1 LRFVDF
7 LRATVMLSA
16 GAATTLAVL
25 TVAAASRD
33 ADPLLVVVA
42 AVWWVAAALIGAF
55 LGRRATVTQQV
66 GRLLADAKAATMLPE
81 HRPGAVLV
89 NRLWP
94 LLVCTIVAGGLAFL
108 VPQVPAIAT
117 GFAVI
122 WSLAWRRQDGAVAA
136 VEERDGVTFYVER
149 TSPVRPIELVRTP
162 GFRREVPSIDG
173 TGTTPS

>member
-16 GAATTLAVL
+16 GAATTLAVI
-25 TVAAASRD
+25 TVVAASGD

-42 AVWWVAAALIGAF
+42 AGWWLAAGLIGAF
-55 LGRRATVTQQV
+55 LGRRAAVTPPV
-66 GRLLADAKAATMLPE
+66 GRVLADAKAATMLPE

-94 LLVCTIVAGGLAFL
+94 LLLCTVLAGALAFL
-108 VPQVPAIAT
+108 VPQVAAIAT

-122 WSLAWRRQDGAVAA
+122 WSLAWRRQDGAVMAI
-136 VEERDGVTFYVER
+136 EERDGVTFYVER
-149 TSPVRPIELVRTP
+149 TSPLRPIELVRTP
-162 GFRREVPSIDG
+162 GFRREVPSMDG

>member
-25 TVAAASRD
+25 TVAAGSSH
-33 ADPLLVVVA
+33 ADQLLVVVA

-55 LGRRATVTQQV
+55 LGRRPTVTQQI

-94 LLVCTIVAGGLAFL
+94 LLVSTIVAGGLAFL

-122 WSLAWRRQDGAVAA
+122 WSLAWRRQDGAVTA

-162 GFRREVPSIDG
+162 GFRREAPSIDG